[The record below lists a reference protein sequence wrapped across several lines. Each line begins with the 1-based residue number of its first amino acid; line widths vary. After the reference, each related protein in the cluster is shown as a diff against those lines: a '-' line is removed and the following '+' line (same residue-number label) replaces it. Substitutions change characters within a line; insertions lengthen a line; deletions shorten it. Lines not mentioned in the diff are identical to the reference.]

1 MIRSSKLWA
10 CQKRVQFDGY
20 IRDHTLEGLETNHVR
35 HRLVYL
41 RARAML
47 NSVIHTSQVLEGAEI
62 PGTIA
67 IKIRFCASA
76 STVQKVCYTTL
87 YIIAIYLNIRSNISC
102 LRIEHY
108 NQMLILQY
116 SQSRVVCGILA
127 NL

>member
-1 MIRSSKLWA
+1 MPFVQIWIPTIDLDQFDKDVIMNGGLFCDKHMNGASKLIS
-10 CQKRVQFDGY
+10 QQFPAVHGMQNTLLSQM
-20 IRDHTLEGLETNHVR
+20 HT
-35 HRLVYL
+35 
-41 RARAML
+41 A
-47 NSVIHTSQVLEGAEI
+47 
-62 PGTIA
+62 
-67 IKIRFCASA
+67 
-76 STVQKVCYTTL
+76 QKVCYTTL

>member
-1 MIRSSKLWA
+1 M
-10 CQKRVQFDGY
+10 
-20 IRDHTLEGLETNHVR
+20 NHVC

-76 STVQKVCYTTL
+76 SVRNSFSWSANVQ
-87 YIIAIYLNIRSNISC
+87 IYLF
-102 LRIEHY
+102 
-108 NQMLILQY
+108 
-116 SQSRVVCGILA
+116 
-127 NL
+127 

>member
-1 MIRSSKLWA
+1 MIIFSS
-10 CQKRVQFDGY
+10 VGMY
-20 IRDHTLEGLETNHVR
+20 
-35 HRLVYL
+35 
-41 RARAML
+41 
-47 NSVIHTSQVLEGAEI
+47 
-62 PGTIA
+62 
-67 IKIRFCASA
+67 
-76 STVQKVCYTTL
+76 TVQKVCYTTL